1 MKLNRIKKNKVTKI
15 IFLNNLNRIWKKKNN
30 FLRNWEINLILKI
43 VSKHKII
50 YGKIF
55 KQIVMSK
62 QMSKN
67 INICLI
73 KRWNFYK
80 IKMGKIIKI

>member
-55 KQIVMSK
+55 K
-62 QMSKN
+62 
-67 INICLI
+67 
-73 KRWNFYK
+73 
-80 IKMGKIIKI
+80 